1 MLTLGA
7 YEKCRRYIETH
18 SHQSENFGYKKIKSS
33 CPCVTISRE
42 TGAGAAFVCQHLI
55 TYLQDATSDKSC
67 EWTFFDKLL
76 IEKVLEDHNL
86 PRQLSEYMK
95 EENYSNI
102 SSAVNELLGLHP
114 SKWTLLHK
122 TTETILQLARM
133 GNVIIVGRASNVIT
147 AKLPNTFH
155 VRLVAPLESRIQKM
169 MERYLMSEKEA
180 SEFIKREDNSRKNY
194 VKSNFYKD
202 IENPL
207 LYHLVVNTG
216 LITYEEAAGLIGD
229 TIINKFRE
237 KFFST
242 EQVTY

>member
-18 SHQSENFGYKKIKSS
+18 SRQSENFGYKKIKSS

-42 TGAGAAFVCQHLI
+42 TGAGAGFVSQHLI
-55 TYLQDATSDKSC
+55 TYLQDATNDKSC

-95 EENYSNI
+95 EEKYSNI

-169 MERYLMSEKEA
+169 MEHYSMSEKEA
-180 SEFIKREDNSRKNY
+180 LEFIKREDNSRKNY

-216 LITYEEAAGLIGD
+216 LTTYEETSRLIG
-229 TIINKFRE
+229 IAVINKFHE
-237 KFFST
+237 KFFPA
-242 EQVTY
+242 EEVLY